1 MLRVI
6 FGLLKGAVVGG
17 AGAYGAWRLGWMNG
31 AMAYVWCALVAA
43 VVGVVAGQPPWRA
56 ETIWTPVLKMLV
68 GAAVGAGL
76 CWVGFALLPNPGFH
90 LAGVEMELHSAPL
103 LAPLIGILYG
113 IFVEV
118 DDGGEKKSAEPAP
131 PAKR

>member
-6 FGLLKGAVVGG
+6 LGLIKGAVVGG
-17 AGAYGAWRLGWMNG
+17 LAAYGAWRFGWMNG
-31 AMAYVWCALVAA
+31 VVAYLWCALVGA

-56 ETIWTPVLKMLV
+56 ETIWTPILKMLV
-68 GAAVGAGL
+68 GAGVGAGL
-76 CWVGFALLPNPGFH
+76 CWVGFALLPNPSFTVS
-90 LAGVEMELHSAPL
+90 GVDLELHSAPL

-118 DDGGEKKSAEPAP
+118 DDGGEKKPAEAP
-131 PAKR
+131 PSAKQ